1 MPSPPWPTPS
11 SSTALC
17 VTLNPVKSLGPLCP
31 HPVSRP
37 PAPPTFP
44 LRSIGITLPAQLWD
58 IVQGKARGWVS
69 LWNLLEMQTLGPH
82 SRASESNFA
91 FSQEPQVTVVN
102 IKLRSPASNDLQ
114 KCTQLWAPIIPNLES
129 LTVYDSIFSKQSQT
143 DHTSVTHT
151 VLNAN
156 FIL

>member
-1 MPSPPWPTPS
+1 MRHIKPCQVSGSTLPS
-11 SSTALC
+11 SRQQTSCSTNAPFEKHWDNISC
-17 VTLNPVKSLGPLCP
+17 SVMRHCSGKGKRMGESLE
-31 HPVSRP
+31 
-37 PAPPTFP
+37 
-44 LRSIGITLPAQLWD
+44 
-58 IVQGKARGWVS
+58 
-69 LWNLLEMQTLGPH
+69 LEMQTLGPH

-91 FSQEPQVTVVN
+91 FSQEPQVTVLN